1 MIDKGVSV
9 RVNVMYYAKVT
20 IYQRH
25 ADLIFQL
32 CICICTCN
40 GGMCA
45 NQYEII
51 VRNMKNQFEIIS
63 QELNN

>member
-1 MIDKGVSV
+1 
-9 RVNVMYYAKVT
+9 MYYAKVT

-25 ADLIFQL
+25 ADLIFQNKIL
-32 CICICTCN
+32 FYAYVFAHATVVCVPIN
-40 GGMCA
+40 LKSSV